1 MTSKEF
7 IVDSQAEVGAFLQHL
22 NVAYKC
28 SEKPTRRANEFYYDT
43 FDWRLFN
50 KDLLLKRIGKYF
62 YLISASGDVL
72 LKEPGLADKH
82 FFFSDVPESPLQ
94 KKIESVAGI
103 RALSEILF
111 LRKKSTQFNVLNKD
125 RKTVIHLFHEQGQ
138 IGDNAED
145 KNISPLLRIVQVRG
159 YEKPYAR
166 AIQIARKTGLQER
179 VDGQSFFEEALTVI
193 GRKPGDYTSG
203 FDVSL
208 DQNSTIEKAFNHICL
223 PLVET
228 MEQNYQGL
236 LRDVDSEFLHDF
248 RVAIRRTRSF
258 ISQFKKSFQGTE
270 MAFFQDEFK
279 WLGVLTGPVRD
290 LDVYLLMK
298 EQYASMLPV
307 ELHNGLEQFFVDL
320 KKTRLRKFE
329 EMQNSLRS
337 ERYLRLIAEWK
348 SFLDQNG
355 QVNKEPGRGTQLCRP
370 LALKKI
376 RKCLK
381 KILKKGGKL
390 DQKSSDEDLH
400 RLRIQGKKL
409 RYLIEFFRSF
419 FDAEEIEYFRKQ
431 LKKLQDMLGDFND
444 ISVQLEMLSYVQQKL
459 TGRNKRSVAIAAAIG
474 GLITCLNAEHE
485 TLRNKFTTVFAD
497 FGSTK
502 NIERFYR
509 VLV

>member
-7 IVDSQAEVGAFLQHL
+7 VVDSQAEVETFLQDL
-22 NVAYKC
+22 NVAYLC

-50 KDLLLKRIGKYF
+50 KGLLLKRIGKYF
-62 YLISASGDVL
+62 YLISVSGDVL

-82 FFFSDVPESPLQ
+82 FFSSDVPESPLQ
-94 KKIESVAGI
+94 KKIESAAGV

-111 LRKKSTQFNVLNKD
+111 LRRKSAQFNVLNKD
-125 RKTVIHLFHEQGQ
+125 RKTVVRIFHEQGQ
-138 IGDNAED
+138 ISDTSED
-145 KNISPLLRIVQVRG
+145 KIVSPILRIIQVRG
-159 YEKPYAR
+159 YEKPYAS
-166 AIQIARKTGLQER
+166 AIQIAQKSGLQEL
-179 VDGQSFFEEALTVI
+179 VDGKSFFEKALAVI
-193 GRKPGDYTSG
+193 GREPGDYTSG
-203 FDVSL
+203 FDVFL
-208 DQNSTIEKAFNHICL
+208 EQDSTIEKAFYRICL

-236 LRDVDSEFLHDF
+236 LRDIDSEFLHDF

-258 ISQFKKSFQGTE
+258 ISQFKKSFQENE

-320 KKTRLRKFE
+320 KKTRLRQFE
-329 EMQNSLRS
+329 EMQNGLCS

-348 SFLDQNG
+348 SFLDLNG
-355 QVNKEPGRGTQLCRP
+355 QVKKEPDRGTQLCRP

-381 KILKKGGKL
+381 KILKKGSKL
-390 DQKSSDEDLH
+390 DLKSSDEDLH

-409 RYLIEFFRSF
+409 RYLIEFFKSF

-444 ISVQLEMLSYVQQKL
+444 ISVQLEMLSHAQQKL
-459 TGRNKRSVAIAAAIG
+459 TGRTKRSVAIAAAIG
-474 GLITCLNAEHE
+474 GLITCLSKEHE

-497 FGSTK
+497 FASTK